1 MNTHSKTKHHLL
13 MVFLVLIWGFE
24 FAVRKDALS
33 LFDTVTL
40 LCVKYGI
47 GSVTIGILMFAMR
60 DFVPLKLKDLPRVTL
75 CALLGHLL
83 YFYLEYEAMA
93 FIPIANLT
101 IILGLLPVATVL
113 VERMLFK
120 RKFNKKLIIGMLV
133 CFGGIIMVIGDNM
146 GTGSIRGYIYCVIAV
161 CSELGYLFA
170 TQHVQKKYS
179 SSSLAFYQCVIAF
192 LVTLPHGA
200 RHMPPLHLLMDTVL
214 IIEILYIG
222 ILCVGIA
229 FYLEILGIE
238 HFGPIITGVY
248 LNFLPVI
255 SSIGVFLI
263 VHESLTIWQ
272 ITGGII
278 VIAAGIMVIREKERL
293 NQIVVK

>member
-1 MNTHSKTKHHLL
+1 M
-13 MVFLVLIWGFE
+13 
-24 FAVRKDALS
+24 DA
-33 LFDTVTL
+33 TL
-40 LCVKYGI
+40 L
-47 GSVTIGILMFAMR
+47 SQAA
-60 DFVPLKLKDLPRVTL
+60 LKPGQSRH
-75 CALLGHLL
+75 ALYPGTFDPITNGHLD
-83 YFYLEYEAMA
+83 
-93 FIPIANLT
+93 
-101 IILGLLPVATVL
+101 IIHRGL
-113 VERMLFK
+113 R
-120 RKFNKKLIIGMLV
+120 
-133 CFGGIIMVIGDNM
+133 
-146 GTGSIRGYIYCVIAV
+146 
-161 CSELGYLFA
+161 YLFA

-179 SSSLAFYQCVIAF
+179 NSSLAFYQCVIAF

-238 HFGPIITGVY
+238 HLGPTITGVY

-255 SSIGVFLI
+255 SSIGALLI
-263 VHESLTIWQ
+263 VHESLIIWQ